1 MCAGKAVRWE
11 DPGLDTSIHPFVF
24 CFLQLT
30 FLSVVKTKK
39 LLGGPGEAV
48 KGAET
53 RQDEPTS
60 TWKDVIKEGMKPDG
74 SL

>member
-1 MCAGKAVRWE
+1 MCAGKAKRWE

-39 LLGGPGEAV
+39 LLEGPG
-48 KGAET
+48 G
-53 RQDEPTS
+53 
-60 TWKDVIKEGMKPDG
+60 G
-74 SL
+74 SERGRNQAG